1 MKEDN
6 QKNNRSPHVLNA
18 SSNLL
23 GLCFVVLTSL
33 KVLKFSDTTLIDELT
48 IGATILFMIS
58 CILSFL
64 LIRINNKRYENIADL
79 TFLLG
84 LITLFVTTIL
94 FSFNII
100 R

>member
-1 MKEDN
+1 MENKN
-6 QKNNRSPHVLNA
+6 QNNDRSPHVLNA

-23 GLCFVVLTSL
+23 GLCFVVLSSIKILNLSEKTIIDDL
-33 KVLKFSDTTLIDELT
+33 TTA
-48 IGATILFMIS
+48 ATILFMIS

-64 LIRINNKRYENIADL
+64 AIKKKGRHYESIADAV
-79 TFLLG
+79 FLAG
-84 LITLFVTTIL
+84 LMTLFVTTIL

>member
-1 MKEDN
+1 MENKNQDN
-6 QKNNRSPHVLNA
+6 DRSPHVLNA

-23 GLCFVVLTSL
+23 GLCFVVLSSIKILNLSEKTIIDDL
-33 KVLKFSDTTLIDELT
+33 TTA
-48 IGATILFMIS
+48 ATILFMIS

-64 LIRINNKRYENIADL
+64 SIKKKGSRYESIADAV
-79 TFLLG
+79 FLAG
-84 LITLFVTTIL
+84 LLTLFVTTIL